1 MKKDAKAQESALEEK
16 TRETIEALN
25 WSLDMIDRF
34 NKVFD
39 SEADW
44 DYGYTAFANG
54 EGVFIPQETF
64 KAGDWEEMTDDFGFV
79 CFPMGPKMKDYT
91 NCYIDNVM
99 AIPACYDAEKAWKI
113 AFAYNLY
120 TDPVP
125 GWEDYNESWKSN
137 YYEKFR
143 DTESVDLTMAR
154 MVENG
159 MVTYHTFIPGLDL
172 GADVY
177 WNINKDNTPAQQ
189 AETIRNTWAAYLEE
203 ANK

>member
-1 MKKDAKAQESALEEK
+1 M
-16 TRETIEALN
+16 
-25 WSLDMIDRF
+25 
-34 NKVFD
+34 
-39 SEADW
+39 
-44 DYGYTAFANG
+44 
-54 EGVFIPQETF
+54 FIPQETY
-64 KAGDWEEMTDDFGFV
+64 KAGDWADMADDFGFV
-79 CFPMGPKMKDYT
+79 CFPMGPKMQDYT
-91 NCYIDNVM
+91 NCYTDNVM
-99 AIPACYDAEKAWKI
+99 VIPACYDAEKAWKI
-113 AFAYNLY
+113 AFAYNLF

-125 GWEDYNESWKSN
+125 GWEDYNESWKSS

-172 GADVY
+172 GPDVY

-189 AETIRNTWAAYLEE
+189 AEAIRNTWASYLEE